1 MSEYELNYNLRRMW
15 SKYGLIDVKA
25 HSNGNRFFKFRNEN
39 GMNEVL
45 KQGPWIVNHRP
56 LFVQRWD
63 PAIGMEEK
71 EKTKILVWAKL
82 TNSGFGRLE
91 YAKVLVEFDLKKG
104 FKDKIEVRYRN
115 KENEVKGSKTVKVE
129 YSWKPEICSHCLVFG
144 HGDKIVLKGQE
155 HQKSLDRLKE
165 DNKDA
170 ENLEDV
176 IKNEEQA
183 DYNWKTLWK
192 ELKAAKTTINDS
204 PWFLAGDFNVTL
216 KVNEHSTGGSKV
228 TNDMQYLVDCVND
241 IEIKDICSSG
251 LFYTWIKSPK
261 KTSST
266 VLTIPKSIP
275 KKFKAFRFA
284 NYVVDKHEFKN
295 IVKKGW
301 EVEIEGCNM
310 FRVVKKLKALKSP
323 LNKLNWRKGN
333 LFDIVTKLKKE
344 LKQAQIQMEKNPHN
358 SELKK
363 IDTKCLENYIEAVND
378 AKKLLFQSAKIE
390 WLKNRT
396 KFEGDMVAEQ
406 FVKHFYKFLGTV
418 DNTTLITDA
427 ASLFKNKLKDKEAI
441 DMICEVTDSEI
452 KKAVFDIDDAKA
464 PGLDGFTS
472 AFFKKSWM
480 IIGKDVC
487 SAIKDFFTNG
497 KLLGES
503 AFVPG
508 RLIQDN
514 LLLTQELL
522 KGYNCKNGPKRRA
535 LKVDI
540 AKAYDTLSWEFLE
553 SILLHFGFHR
563 KMIQWIMTC
572 VSTPRKVASNPA
584 FKYHKGCKELKLTH
598 LSFVD
603 DLLVMSHGDHVSV
616 SLIKDAL
623 SEFSESFGL
632 KPNMIKY
639 LGIPLLSKKIGI
651 LMYGYIK
658 NHKKTIKNGQTRTRE
673 RRAQEK
679 PKIQSQSQKKSSF
692 SQRKSTLS
700 QLQSTMG
707 PQSQLTRR
715 QIPNVSF

>member
-1 MSEYELNYNLRRMW
+1 MTLHCSKQTVLCQISVLNSSVKCFCNFVYAANFGTRR
-15 SKYGLIDVKA
+15 
-25 HSNGNRFFKFRNEN
+25 
-39 GMNEVL
+39 
-45 KQGPWIVNHRP
+45 
-56 LFVQRWD
+56 
-63 PAIGMEEK
+63 
-71 EKTKILVWAKL
+71 
-82 TNSGFGRLE
+82 
-91 YAKVLVEFDLKKG
+91 
-104 FKDKIEVRYRN
+104 
-115 KENEVKGSKTVKVE
+115 
-129 YSWKPEICSHCLVFG
+129 
-144 HGDKIVLKGQE
+144 
-155 HQKSLDRLKE
+155 
-165 DNKDA
+165 
-170 ENLEDV
+170 
-176 IKNEEQA
+176 
-183 DYNWKTLWK
+183 KTLWK
-192 ELKAAKTTINDS
+192 ELRAAKTIINDS

-216 KVNEHSTGGSKV
+216 KVNEHSAGGSKV

-261 KTSST
+261 KTSSSIMKKLDMIMINEGFMSKYGEAYGQFLPFVISDHSAA

-284 NYVVDKHEFKN
+284 NYVVDKPEFKN

-333 LFDIVTKLKKE
+333 LFAIVTKLKKE

-363 IDTKCLENYIEAVND
+363 IETECLENYMEAVND
-378 AKKLLFQSAKIE
+378 AEKLLFQSAKIE

-396 KFEGDMVAEQ
+396 KFEGDM
-406 FVKHFYKFLGTV
+406 
-418 DNTTLITDA
+418 
-427 ASLFKNKLKDKEAI
+427 NKLKDKEAI

-452 KKAVFDIDDAKA
+452 KKDVFDIDDAKA

-487 SAIKDFFTNG
+487 SAIRDFFTNG
-497 KLLGES
+497 KLLGE
-503 AFVPG
+503 
-508 RLIQDN
+508 DN
-514 LLLTQELL
+514 LLLTQDLL
-522 KGYNCKNGPKRRA
+522 KGYNCKNGPKRCA

-572 VSTPRKVASNPA
+572 VSTHRFTICINGERHGYFKSGRGLRQGDPISTYLFTLVIEVFSLMVARKVASNPA

-598 LSFVD
+598 LSFAD

-616 SLIKDAL
+616 SVIKDAL

-632 KPNMIKY
+632 KPNMSTDI
-639 LGIPLLSKKIGI
+639 SKITRKPS
-651 LMYGYIK
+651 
-658 NHKKTIKNGQTRTRE
+658 KTGKHGHGKRKSSRE
-673 RRAQEK
+673 AKDSK
-679 PKIQSQSQKKSSF
+679 PKPEKVKLQSK

-707 PQSQLTRR
+707 QQSQLTRR
-715 QIPNVSF
+715 QIPNVSFQSLQVSNTT